1 MLQYD
6 VTGDGKVDAADQALL
21 QNAMQGQDVQLA
33 QDSKF
38 GPTGVFDTIA
48 DTKTDLTQQISDTQ
62 TDIETMFTQQAEEEK
77 QRAALAAQR
86 QQRDQNVQQ
95 LYSALQPQA
104 VDVKQSPVAQIGNPY
119 DFQSIF
125 RDTGQESFYRTPY
138 RKGGQVTEIN
148 DTLLK
153 LIGDS

>member
-1 MLQYD
+1 M
-6 VTGDGKVDAADQALL
+6 
-21 QNAMQGQDVQLA
+21 
-33 QDSKF
+33 
-38 GPTGVFDTIA
+38 FDTIA
-48 DTKTDLTQQISDTQ
+48 DTKTDLTQQITDAQ

-104 VDVKQSPVAQIGNPY
+104 VDVKQSPIAQIGNPY